1 MEREIVFSKKSELQI
16 DEIYQY
22 VYNASNDKETAKKFV
37 NELLNKTEI
46 LKKHAF
52 VGRQLELI
60 DNIVTQYRFI
70 RYKDYLIFY
79 RVDDK
84 KVYIDRILSSKQDYV
99 NEFTKE
105 LQVKS
110 IIEKD
115 LKASKNKLVDFDD
128 GLFYALV
135 DRVKVNKDNIKI
147 IWKDGAES

>member
-22 VYNASNDKETAKKFV
+22 VYNASNDEEIAKKFV
-37 NELLNKTEI
+37 NELLDKTEI
-46 LKKHAF
+46 LKKQAF

-70 RYKDYLIFY
+70 RYKDYLVFY

-99 NEFTKE
+99 NEFAKE
-105 LQVKS
+105 M
-110 IIEKD
+110 
-115 LKASKNKLVDFDD
+115 
-128 GLFYALV
+128 
-135 DRVKVNKDNIKI
+135 
-147 IWKDGAES
+147 

>member
-22 VYNASNDKETAKKFV
+22 VYSASNDEGTAKNFV
-37 NELLNKTEI
+37 NELLDKTEI

-79 RVDDK
+79 RVDDT
-84 KVYIDRILSSKQDYV
+84 KVYIDRILSSRQDYV

-105 LQVKS
+105 L
-110 IIEKD
+110 
-115 LKASKNKLVDFDD
+115 
-128 GLFYALV
+128 
-135 DRVKVNKDNIKI
+135 
-147 IWKDGAES
+147 

>member
-22 VYNASNDKETAKKFV
+22 VYNASNDEETAKKFV
-37 NELLNKTEI
+37 NELLDKTEI
-46 LKKHAF
+46 LKKQAF

-70 RYKDYLIFY
+70 RYKDYFMFY

-84 KVYIDRILSSKQDYV
+84 KVYIDRILSSKRDYV

-105 LQVKS
+105 M
-110 IIEKD
+110 
-115 LKASKNKLVDFDD
+115 
-128 GLFYALV
+128 
-135 DRVKVNKDNIKI
+135 
-147 IWKDGAES
+147 

>member
-1 MEREIVFSKKSELQI
+1 MERAIVFSKKSELQI

-37 NELLNKTEI
+37 NELLDKTEI

-105 LQVKS
+105 L
-110 IIEKD
+110 
-115 LKASKNKLVDFDD
+115 
-128 GLFYALV
+128 
-135 DRVKVNKDNIKI
+135 
-147 IWKDGAES
+147 

>member
-105 LQVKS
+105 L
-110 IIEKD
+110 
-115 LKASKNKLVDFDD
+115 
-128 GLFYALV
+128 
-135 DRVKVNKDNIKI
+135 
-147 IWKDGAES
+147 

>member
-22 VYNASNDKETAKKFV
+22 VYDASNDKETAKKFV

-46 LKKHAF
+46 LKKHVF

-105 LQVKS
+105 L
-110 IIEKD
+110 
-115 LKASKNKLVDFDD
+115 
-128 GLFYALV
+128 
-135 DRVKVNKDNIKI
+135 
-147 IWKDGAES
+147 

>member
-1 MEREIVFSKKSELQI
+1 MEREIVFSKKSEFQI

-22 VYNASNDKETAKKFV
+22 VFNASNDEETAKKFV
-37 NELLNKTEI
+37 NELLDKTEI

-84 KVYIDRILSSKQDYV
+84 KVYIDRILSSKRDYV

-105 LQVKS
+105 L
-110 IIEKD
+110 
-115 LKASKNKLVDFDD
+115 
-128 GLFYALV
+128 
-135 DRVKVNKDNIKI
+135 
-147 IWKDGAES
+147 

>member
-22 VYNASNDKETAKKFV
+22 VYSASNDEGTAKNFV
-37 NELLNKTEI
+37 NELLDKTEI

-79 RVDDK
+79 RVDDT

-105 LQVKS
+105 L
-110 IIEKD
+110 
-115 LKASKNKLVDFDD
+115 
-128 GLFYALV
+128 
-135 DRVKVNKDNIKI
+135 
-147 IWKDGAES
+147 

>member
-22 VYNASNDKETAKKFV
+22 VYNASNDEETAKKFA
-37 NELLNKTEI
+37 NELLDKTEI
-46 LKKHAF
+46 LKKQAF

-70 RYKDYLIFY
+70 LYKDYLMFY

-84 KVYIDRILSSKQDYV
+84 KVYIDRILSSKRDYV

-105 LQVKS
+105 M
-110 IIEKD
+110 
-115 LKASKNKLVDFDD
+115 
-128 GLFYALV
+128 
-135 DRVKVNKDNIKI
+135 
-147 IWKDGAES
+147 

>member
-1 MEREIVFSKKSELQI
+1 MEREIVFSKKSEFQI

-22 VYNASNDKETAKKFV
+22 VYSASNDEETAKKFV
-37 NELLNKTEI
+37 NELLDKTEI
-46 LKKHAF
+46 LKKHEF

-84 KVYIDRILSSKQDYV
+84 KVYIDRILSSKRDYV

-105 LQVKS
+105 L
-110 IIEKD
+110 
-115 LKASKNKLVDFDD
+115 
-128 GLFYALV
+128 
-135 DRVKVNKDNIKI
+135 
-147 IWKDGAES
+147 